1 MARFVLSLAALLA
14 LLPAPARALDFKNV
28 RPSYG
33 PLGATRKEDSGSKEI
48 KCLPGDIL
56 FMSYEIDGLQLDAK
70 VKKAV
75 YTTLL
80 EVFDSSAKTIF
91 KKETPNE
98 VIPQLG
104 GASIPGDLHVIMGRN
119 QQPGKYQV
127 RLTVLDRL
135 SNQQKSFV
143 QVFELLPQ
151 GFGLVGVTAPAV
163 AFPGQPYMASFA
175 IVDLGLDGSKSPKTK
190 VEMKVLDE
198 AGRPVSDPLVNNFPQ
213 DLTDN
218 IDLKKENF
226 VPMNFPIFP
235 NRPGRFTIE
244 ISATDSIAQKTAT
257 IRYPLTVLDIASYTL
272 K

>member
-1 MARFVLSLAALLA
+1 MARFVLSLTAALA
-14 LLPAPARALDFKNV
+14 LLPASAPALEFKNV

-33 PLGATRKEDSGSKEI
+33 PLGATRKDT

-56 FMSYEIDGLQLDAK
+56 FVSYEIDGLKLDTK

-75 YTTLL
+75 YVTLL
-80 EVFDSSAKTIF
+80 EVFDSSTKTIF

-104 GASIPGDLHVIMGRN
+104 GNTIPGDLHVIMGRN
-119 QQPGKYQV
+119 QAPGKYHV
-127 RLTVLDRL
+127 RLSVIDRL
-135 SNQQKSFV
+135 ANETKSFV
-143 QVFELLPQ
+143 HSFELLPQ

-163 AFPGQPYMASFA
+163 AFPGQPYMATFA
-175 IVDLGLDGSKSPKTK
+175 VVDLGLDASKSPKAR
-190 VEMKVLDE
+190 VEMKILDE
-198 AGRPVSDPLVNNFPQ
+198 QGKPVTDALVNNFPQ

-235 NRPGRFTIE
+235 NRPGRFQIE
-244 ISATDSIAQKTAT
+244 ISATDSVAQKTAT
-257 IRYPLTVLDIASYTL
+257 IRYPLTVLDIANLTG